1 MAVNL
6 DLWQPRPD
14 GSSVDLDIGA
24 SLDDLI
30 VIGRLAAH
38 LPVAAGHITADLVL
52 PAVVDATMAAQGHL
66 AGTVVITGQVVGQFA
81 PHAELAAAM
90 VFNAELS
97 AAIEPDSCHGSG
109 WYDINVYR
117 DPSSCLGS
125 RWEPGGVQ
133 AVSPVILSESAE
145 SMHQATGIAWN
156 DGEKLSTAVTSSFE
170 SLARSLTAVVAGYDE
185 AAQVISSG
193 EWLTLDLQRQ
203 FAGCAMSYSDGLP
216 RAASMQSGFLARM
229 PQRPRDMLTRW
240 IDIPLA
246 THDQSCGISHG
257 RELRVSA
264 LNCYE
269 EAILPLPGARL
280 WPDDPDTPDEP
291 GAVDLNFKRL
301 RGDTAD
307 LEFYFLDRETVIIP
321 VRGVYIV
328 TNKAEFYRVSD
339 GRQIPTTDIS
349 VVGDYDSWA
358 WQFSASVPRTSD
370 AEAVDGDEVAI
381 IINGHE
387 SRHLVDGWS
396 DSLSWGQQSATITG
410 RSLSAELSAS
420 MALTRS
426 YTEPNQRLLSQL
438 AQQELPTGWALDWQA
453 ADWLIPAGVW
463 TYSNLAPID
472 AIAQLAEAAGAF
484 ILPDMASRKL
494 TVMSKYP
501 VAPWSLT
508 ATDVDI
514 SIPGAIM
521 VTRGRQPSRGQNADG
536 VWISSAAGQ
545 LQALIR
551 RQGTAGANLLADVSN
566 SLITEVAG
574 ARALGISLLA
584 ESRNRS
590 VDTIE
595 LPISSDTGLIIP
607 GRVIETPDGIG
618 YARSLRKSA
627 RMSGRTL
634 VVRQTIE
641 VERPRLEV

>member
-6 DLWQPRPD
+6 DLWQPRPG
-14 GSSVDLDIGA
+14 GSSVDLNIGA
-24 SLDDLI
+24 SLDGLI
-30 VIGRLAAH
+30 VIGSLAAH
-38 LPVAAGHITADLVL
+38 LPVAAVHATVDLVL
-52 PAVVDATMAAQGHL
+52 PAVVDVSMASQGHL
-66 AGTVVITGQVVGQFA
+66 AGTVAITGQVVAKFA
-81 PHAELAAAM
+81 PRSKLSAAI

-97 AAIEPDSCHGSG
+97 AAIAPDSCHGSG

-117 DPSSCLGS
+117 DPSNCRSGC
-125 RWEPGGVQ
+125 WERGGAQ
-133 AVSPVILSESAE
+133 SVSPEIRSESAE
-145 SMHQATGIAWN
+145 SMHQATVTAW
-156 DGEKLSTAVTSSFE
+156 DDAATLSTAVASSFE
-170 SLARSLTAVVAGYDE
+170 SLARSLTAVATEYDE
-185 AAQVISSG
+185 ATPVTSSG
-193 EWLTLDLQRQ
+193 EWLSVDLSRQ
-203 FAGCAMSYSDGLP
+203 FAGGTMRHSDGLP
-216 RAASMQSGFLARM
+216 MTATLQSGFLARM
-229 PQRPRDMLTRW
+229 PQRQLDILARW
-240 IDIPLA
+240 LDIQLA
-246 THDQSCGISHG
+246 THDQACGFSHG
-257 RELRVSA
+257 RELFGSV
-264 LNCYE
+264 LNRYE
-269 EAILPLPGARL
+269 EAIWPGAGTRV
-280 WPDDPDTPDEP
+280 WPDDPDIPDEP
-291 GAVDLNFKRL
+291 CPVDLKLRRL
-301 RGDTAD
+301 RGDTSD

-339 GRQIPTTDIS
+339 GRQIPATDIS

-358 WQFSASVPRTSD
+358 WQFSAAVPRIAD

-396 DSLSWGQQSATITG
+396 DNLSWGQQSATITG

-420 MALTRS
+420 LALTRS

-484 ILPDMASRKL
+484 ILPDMATRKL
-494 TVMSKYP
+494 TVLSKYP

-521 VTRGRQPSRGQNADG
+521 VTRGRQPTRGQNADG
-536 VWISSAAGQ
+536 VWISSGAGQ

-566 SLITEVAG
+566 PLITDVTG
-574 ARALGISLLA
+574 ARALGISLLSDGV
-584 ESRNRS
+584 SRS
-590 VDTIE
+590 MDTID

-607 GRVIETPDGIG
+607 GQVIETPDGIG
-618 YARSLRKSA
+618 YARSLRQSA
-627 RMSGRTL
+627 RMSGRAL